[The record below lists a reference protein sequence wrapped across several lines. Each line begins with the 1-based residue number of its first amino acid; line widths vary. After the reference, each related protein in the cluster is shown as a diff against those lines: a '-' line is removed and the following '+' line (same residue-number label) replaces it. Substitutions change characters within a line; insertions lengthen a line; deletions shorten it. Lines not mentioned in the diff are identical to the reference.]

1 MIKKILLQRQI
12 DETKKAMNKNYILSI
27 VKTGIDDLARY
38 ARVDHA
44 VGQYLIDNAL
54 KRINLINDL

>member
-27 VKTGIDDLARY
+27 VKTGIDDLAHY
-38 ARVDHA
+38 ARIDHA
-44 VGQYLIDNAL
+44 VGQSLIDNAL
-54 KRINLINDL
+54 RRISLINDL